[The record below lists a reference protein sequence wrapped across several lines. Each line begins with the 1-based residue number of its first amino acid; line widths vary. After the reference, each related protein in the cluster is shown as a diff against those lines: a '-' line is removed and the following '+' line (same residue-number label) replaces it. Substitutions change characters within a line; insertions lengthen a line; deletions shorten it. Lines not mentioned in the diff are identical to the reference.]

1 MRLILPLLLLALP
14 ASAQLRSAPAYDG
27 SAPGHPADEPGPE
40 LGATA
45 EDAYALLKRG
55 DRDAARLSA
64 ARCLR
69 GDAGDERCRIVVEA
83 VEAGIEAPKLSSARA
98 DLYRADVHFRAGADW
113 YFHGQ
118 NVEARREFDAC
129 RRLDPGNPFC
139 ALGLRL
145 IAQGERSGE
154 RRFLARPRGPETGEW
169 PAALPP
175 DPPMLPLEPEPD
187 RGGMQ
192 VYLEGMIHYQ
202 KGDYPKARESW
213 TLCARGRGESAA
225 DCRAGLA
232 RLKQLLGK

>member
-1 MRLILPLLLLALP
+1 MRLLLPLLLLALP

-40 LGATA
+40 LGASA

-83 VEAGIEAPKLSSARA
+83 VEEGIEAPKLPAKRA

-118 NVEARREFDAC
+118 AGEARREFDAC
-129 RRLDPGNPFC
+129 SRLDPGNPFC

-145 IAQGERSGE
+145 LQPKGAKGA
-154 RRFLARPRGPETGEW
+154 RRDAAR
-169 PAALPP
+169 AAAAEQTLVKARQ
-175 DPPMLPLEPEPD
+175 DYM
-187 RGGMQ
+187 
-192 VYLEGMIHYQ
+192 EGLIYFQ
-202 KGDYPKARESW
+202 KGDYEKARKAWLHCVQISS
-213 TLCARGRGESAA
+213 RGSDDFV
-225 DCRAGLA
+225 DCLAGLERIEKLYGA
-232 RLKQLLGK
+232 P

>member
-1 MRLILPLLLLALP
+1 MRLLLPLLLLALP
-14 ASAQLRSAPAYDG
+14 AAAQLRSAPTYDG

-40 LGATA
+40 LGASA

-83 VEAGIEAPKLSSARA
+83 VEAGIEAPKLPSARA

-118 NVEARREFDAC
+118 NAEARREFDAC

-145 IAQGERSGE
+145 AAGNERNGA
-154 RRFLARPRGPETGEW
+154 RR
-169 PAALPP
+169 P
-175 DPPMLPLEPEPD
+175 DPPSLPYEPAPAERD
-187 RGGMQ
+187 AQRAF
-192 VYLEGMIHYQ
+192 LTGMIHYQ
-202 KGDYPKARESW
+202 KGDYAKAREEW
-213 TLCARGRGESAA
+213 TRCAAGRGEDAV
-225 DCRAGLA
+225 DCRAGLS